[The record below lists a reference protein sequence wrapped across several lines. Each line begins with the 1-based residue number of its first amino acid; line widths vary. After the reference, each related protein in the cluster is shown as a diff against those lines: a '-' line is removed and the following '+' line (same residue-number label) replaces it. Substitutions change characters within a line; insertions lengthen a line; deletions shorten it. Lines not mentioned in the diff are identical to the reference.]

1 MAVSTHFEWM
11 RIGLAI
17 GLMTLAFVVLPVFFL
32 WHDRRASQRAAALRG
47 PDDTSSG

>member
-11 RIGLAI
+11 RICLAI
-17 GLMTLAFVVLPVFFL
+17 GLMTLAFVALPMYFL
-32 WHDRRASQRAAALRG
+32 WHDKRVSDRAAGRQ

>member
-11 RIGLAI
+11 RIGFAM
-17 GLMTLAFVVLPVFFL
+17 GLMTLAFVVLPVYFL
-32 WHDRRASQRAAALRG
+32 WHDKRVSERAAGRQ

>member
-17 GLMTLAFVVLPVFFL
+17 GLMTLAFVVLPVYFL
-32 WHDRRASQRAAALRG
+32 WHDKRASERAVGRG

>member
-1 MAVSTHFEWM
+1 MITHFEWM

-32 WHDRRASQRAAALRG
+32 WHDKRASERAACPQPG
-47 PDDTSSG
+47 DTSSGY

>member
-32 WHDRRASQRAAALRG
+32 WHDKRVSERAAFRQ

>member
-11 RIGLAI
+11 RICLAI
-17 GLMTLAFVVLPVFFL
+17 GLMTLAFVVLPVYFL
-32 WHDRRASQRAAALRG
+32 WHDKRVSERAAGRR